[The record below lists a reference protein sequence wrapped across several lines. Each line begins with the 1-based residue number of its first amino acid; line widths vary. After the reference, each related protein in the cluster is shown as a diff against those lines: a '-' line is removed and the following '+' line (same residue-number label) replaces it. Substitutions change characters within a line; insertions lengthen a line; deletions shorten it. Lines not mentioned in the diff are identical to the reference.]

1 MFPIVFPASKV
12 IFLTIADK
20 QNIRKRNFVGNRGYV
35 YEKPR
40 NSIFMSKYIRI
51 SEIILL
57 ISFILSLLFSACQ
70 PSRPGVD
77 DVYAEFREVP
87 DSTRTKVW
95 WFHGETPTTRQG
107 ITADL
112 EAFKQA
118 GVGGVVYY
126 DQVHGKALGADSVFS
141 DAWWDALIFSAS
153 EAKRLGLSF
162 EISLSNG
169 YVAGGPWIT
178 KEMSMKRLCYSELK
192 LSPGERY
199 DDIFPAPATD
209 EFWEVKTLAFPLPKA
224 LQWQEKVLVAERR
237 RFDKPG
243 KLVYDFGEDF
253 TARAIT
259 YNEYN
264 GSKHPTLCM
273 NWPGPPSDEFY
284 GDGFVAYPPFGTLEA
299 SSDGVHYH
307 TVCSLP
313 TLYRLHYREKTIS
326 FPAVT
331 ARYFRLNLH
340 DWDVPGKHRALD
352 LRKVTLSD
360 KAMTETWQSRS
371 GLQSEYIAANATPVY
386 NHDELI
392 HSKDIVD
399 VSACLQADGRFTWT
413 APDDGRHWMVLR
425 VAQTSTKAKTKHG
438 RPGQMGLE
446 CDKLM
451 AEAAILQWNSFA
463 QVIIDSLTALGLKP
477 LGVAMDSHEVGSQ
490 NWTHHYPQEFEALH
504 AYRVEDYLPVL
515 LGFVVDSKEKSE
527 EVLFHHRQTLAHLV
541 NRRYFAVLDSMAA
554 AAGVRLTAQAMGN
567 AQHMICDNIAAKGSV
582 RRPQGEF
589 WAKHQH
595 GCYDIKEASSAAHL
609 YGKQIASAEAFTD
622 AKYSQSLSY
631 LKTLADYAFAFHLNE
646 LVVCASAY
654 QPWLDKA
661 PGNTANGREYCLNRN
676 NSMWPLSNGFWDYQ
690 ARCAYLMRQGRPVV
704 DLCIYLG
711 SDVPNKILSHRLPSI
726 PEGYDWDV
734 CTDDALLRLLS
745 ARDGRLQAAA
755 GMSYSVLVVE
765 RLASLSAEAEA
776 KLAQLK
782 ASGLPV
788 YDARVAGDFA
798 LQSFLDSIGLQPDV
812 RFRSANLPENRL
824 FFAHRRVE
832 ASRALASRALTS
844 RALTSRALAS
854 HSSATRSN
862 ARKDFDI
869 YFFSNHSPE
878 AFSQELV
885 FRDSQGKVAEFWNP
899 LDAQRY
905 RLPSSENEDGNLQV
919 HLNLAPDEAGFIVL
933 RHPDTMPLASLYR
946 SDNYSDSI
954 IEINDDWQVDFLL
967 AKDTLSLLMPELCD
981 WTLLDDDRLKYHSGR
996 AIYHRVFDFA
1006 KTTENRRVFLRLSGL
1021 HAAASLRING
1031 QVAGA
1036 IWCSPWEIDVTDYL
1050 QEGQNAFEI
1059 QVVNQ
1064 LSNRMIGDLNLP
1076 EDERVTFATTPIV
1089 KPGDKLLPAGITA
1102 AVELI
1107 FR

>member
-1 MFPIVFPASKV
+1 MFPIVFPIVFPASKV

-40 NSIFMSKYIRI
+40 NSIFMSKYISIR
-51 SEIILL
+51 EIGLL
-57 ISFILSLLFSACQ
+57 ISFILSVLFSACQ

-77 DVYAEFREVP
+77 DVYAEFRDVP

-107 ITADL
+107 ITTDL

-126 DQVHGKALGADSVFS
+126 DQVHGKALDADSVFS

-209 EFWEVKTLAFPLPKA
+209 EFWEVKTLAFPLPQA
-224 LQWQEKVLVAERR
+224 LQWQEKVLVAERT

-360 KAMTETWQSRS
+360 KAMTETWQSRA

-392 HSKDIVD
+392 HSKDIID
-399 VSACLQADGRFTWT
+399 VSACLQADGRFSWT

-463 QVIIDSLTALGLKP
+463 QVIIDSLSALDLKP

-504 AYRVEDYLPVL
+504 AYSVEDYLPVL

-631 LKTLADYAFAFHLNE
+631 LKSLADYAFAFHLNE

-734 CTDDALLRLLS
+734 CTDDALLHLLS

-765 RLASLSAEAEA
+765 RLATLSAQAEA

-832 ASRALASRALTS
+832 ASRALASRALT
-844 RALTSRALAS
+844 ARALAS

-862 ARKDFDI
+862 AREDFDI
-869 YFFSNHSPE
+869 YFFSNHSAE

-905 RLPSSENEDGNLQV
+905 RLPSSENEDGNLQI

-946 SDNYSDSI
+946 SDNYSDSVI
-954 IEINDDWQVDFLL
+954 AINDDWQVDFLL

-1064 LSNRMIGDLNLP
+1064 LTNRMIGDLNLP

-1089 KPGDKLLPAGITA
+1089 KPGDKLLPAGITD

-1107 FR
+1107 IR

>member
-1 MFPIVFPASKV
+1 MFPIAFPIMFPASKV

-20 QNIRKRNFVGNRGYV
+20 QNIRKRNFVANRGYV

-51 SEIILL
+51 SEISLL
-57 ISFILSLLFSACQ
+57 IPFVLSLLFSACQ

-126 DQVHGKALGADSVFS
+126 DQVHGKALDADSVFS

-237 RFDKPG
+237 RFDKPSQ
-243 KLVYDFGEDF
+243 LVYDFGEDF

-360 KAMTETWQSRS
+360 KAMTETWQSRA

-392 HSKDIVD
+392 HSEDIID

-451 AEAAILQWNSFA
+451 AEAAVLQWNSFA
-463 QVIIDSLTALGLKP
+463 QVIIDSLSALGLKP

-504 AYRVEDYLPVL
+504 AYSVEDYLPVL

-734 CTDDALLRLLS
+734 CTDDALLHLLS

-765 RLASLSAEAEA
+765 RLATLSAEAEA

-782 ASGLPV
+782 AAGVPV

-798 LQSFLDSIGLQPDV
+798 LQNFLDSIGLLPDV

-832 ASRALASRALTS
+832 ASRALGA
-844 RALTSRALAS
+844 
-854 HSSATRSN
+854 RSN
-862 ARKDFDI
+862 YREEFDL
-869 YFFSNHSPE
+869 YFFSNHSAE

-885 FRDSQGKVAEFWNP
+885 FRDSQGKVVEFWNP

-905 RLPSSENEDGNLQV
+905 RLPSSENEDGNLQI
-919 HLNLAPDEAGFIVL
+919 HLNLAPEEAGFVVL
-933 RHPDTMPLASLYR
+933 RHPNSMPLASLYR
-946 SDNYSDSI
+946 SDNYSDSVI
-954 IEINDDWQVDFLL
+954 AINDDWQVDFLL

-981 WTLLDDDRLKYHSGR
+981 WTLLGDDRLKYHSGR

-1089 KPGDKLLPAGITA
+1089 KPGDALLPAGITGS
-1102 AVELI
+1102 VELI
-1107 FR
+1107 IR

>member
-1 MFPIVFPASKV
+1 
-12 IFLTIADK
+12 
-20 QNIRKRNFVGNRGYV
+20 
-35 YEKPR
+35 
-40 NSIFMSKYIRI
+40 MSKYIRI
-51 SEIILL
+51 SEISLL
-57 ISFILSLLFSACQ
+57 ISFALMVLFGACQ

-126 DQVHGKALGADSVFS
+126 DQVHGKALDADSVFS

-199 DDIFPAPATD
+199 DDIFPAPAAD
-209 EFWEVKTLAFPLPKA
+209 EFWEVKTLAFPLPQA
-224 LQWQEKVLVAERR
+224 LQWQEKVLVPERR

-253 TARAIT
+253 TARTIT

-371 GLQSEYIAANATPVY
+371 GLQSEYIAADATPVY
-386 NHDELI
+386 GDDELI
-392 HSKDIVD
+392 HSEDIID

-463 QVIIDSLTALGLKP
+463 QVIIDSLSALGLKP

-490 NWTHHYPQEFEALH
+490 NWTHHYPQEFKALH
-504 AYRVEDYLPVL
+504 AYSVEDYLPVL
-515 LGFVVDSKEKSE
+515 LGFVVDSKEISE

-631 LKTLADYAFAFHLNE
+631 LKSLADYAFAFHLNE

-765 RLASLSAEAEA
+765 RLASLSAAAEA
-776 KLAQLK
+776 KLSALK
-782 ASGLPV
+782 AAGLPV
-788 YDARVAGDFA
+788 YDARVSGDFA
-798 LQSFLDSIGLQPDV
+798 LQNFLDSIGLQPDV

-824 FFAHRRVE
+824 FFAHRCVE
-832 ASRALASRALTS
+832 AARALGARS
-844 RALTSRALAS
+844 LAS
-854 HSSATRSN
+854 HSSDTRSN
-862 ARKDFDI
+862 ACEDFDI
-869 YFFSNHSPE
+869 YFFSNHSAE

-905 RLPSSENEDGNLQV
+905 RLPSSENEDGNLQI

-946 SDNYSDSI
+946 SDNYSDSVI
-954 IEINDDWQVDFLL
+954 AINDDWQVDFLL

-996 AIYHRVFDFA
+996 AIYHRVFNVA
-1006 KTTENRRVFLRLSGL
+1006 ATTENRRVFLRLSGL

-1064 LSNRMIGDLNLP
+1064 LSNRMIGDLYLP
-1076 EDERVTFATTPIV
+1076 ENERSTFATTPIV
-1089 KPGDKLLPAGITA
+1089 KPGDKLLPAGITD

>member
-1 MFPIVFPASKV
+1 MKTKA
-12 IFLTIADK
+12 IFWIA
-20 QNIRKRNFVGNRGYV
+20 
-35 YEKPR
+35 
-40 NSIFMSKYIRI
+40 
-51 SEIILL
+51 LCL
-57 ISFILSLLFSACQ
+57 CSLLLSSCR
-70 PSRPGVD
+70 PSRFGLD
-77 DVYAEFREVP
+77 DVYAEFCDVP
-87 DSTRTKVW
+87 DSARTKVW
-95 WFHGETPTTRQG
+95 WFHGETPTTREG

-141 DAWWDALIFSAS
+141 DAWWDALIFSAR
-153 EAKRLGLSF
+153 EAQRLGLTF

-192 LSPGERY
+192 LSSGECY
-199 DDIFPAPATD
+199 NDIFPAPSAD
-209 EFWEVKTLAFPLPKA
+209 ECWDVKTLAFPVPSA
-224 LQWQEKVLVAERR
+224 LQWQEKVLIAQRT
-237 RFDKPG
+237 RFEKAT
-243 KLVYDFGEDF
+243 KLVYDFGEAF

-273 NWPGPPSDEFY
+273 NWPGAPSDEFY

-299 SSDGVHYH
+299 SNDGVHYQV
-307 TVCSLP
+307 VCTLP
-313 TLYRLHYREKTIS
+313 TLYRLHYREKSIS

-340 DWDVPGKHRALD
+340 DWDVPGKQRALD

-360 KAMTETWQSRS
+360 KPMTETWQSRA
-371 GLQSEYIAANATPVY
+371 GLQSEYIAANETPVY
-386 NHDELI
+386 CKDELI
-392 HSKDIVD
+392 HSEDIID
-399 VSACLQADGRFTWT
+399 VSHLLQADGRLCWT
-413 APDDGRHWMVLR
+413 APDDGRSWMLLR

-446 CDKLM
+446 CDKLS
-451 AEAAILQWNSFA
+451 AEAARLQWNSFA
-463 QVIIDSLTALGLKP
+463 QIIIDSLSALGLKP

-490 NWTHHYPQEFEALH
+490 NWTHYYPQEFQSLH
-504 AYRVEDYLPVL
+504 GYDVQDYLPVL
-515 LGFVVDSKEKSE
+515 LGFVVDSKEKSDE
-527 EVLFHHRQTLAHLV
+527 ILFHHRQTLAHLV
-541 NRRYFAVLDSMAA
+541 NVRYFAVLDSMAA

-567 AQHMICDNIAAKGSV
+567 AQHMICDNITAKGSV

-690 ARCAYLMRQGRPVV
+690 ARCAYMMRQGRPVV

-711 SDVPNKILSHRLPSI
+711 SDVPNKILSHRLPVI

-734 CTDDALLRLLS
+734 CTDDALLRVLS
-745 ARDGRLQAAA
+745 ARDGRLQAAG

-765 RLASLSAEAEA
+765 RLATLSAAAET
-776 KLAQLK
+776 KLSALK
-782 ASGLPV
+782 AAGLPV
-788 YDARVAGDFA
+788 YDARVSGDYA
-798 LQSFLDSIGLQPDV
+798 LQNFLDV

-832 ASRALASRALTS
+832 AARAVD
-844 RALTSRALAS
+844 SRALAS

-862 ARKDFDI
+862 AREDFDI
-869 YFFSNHSPE
+869 YFFSNHSQR
-878 AFSQELV
+878 AFNQEIV
-885 FRDSQGKVAEFWNP
+885 MRDAAGKVAEFWNP
-899 LDAQRY
+899 LDARRY
-905 RLPSSENEDGNLQV
+905 RLQSSENEDGNLRV
-919 HLNLAPDEAGFIVL
+919 RLNLAPDEAGFVVL
-933 RHPDTMPLASLYR
+933 RHPNAMPLASLYR
-946 SDNYSDSI
+946 SDNYSDSVI
-954 IEINDDWQVDFLL
+954 AINDDWQVDFLL
-967 AKDTLSLLMPELCD
+967 AKDTLSLLMPQLCD
-981 WTLLDDDRLKYHSGR
+981 WMLLDDERLKYHSGR
-996 AIYHRVFDFA
+996 AIYHRIINIA
-1006 KTTENRRVFLRLSGL
+1006 KIAENRRVFLRLSGL

-1031 QVAGA
+1031 HVAGA

-1050 QEGQNAFEI
+1050 QEGQNALEI

-1064 LSNRMIGDLNLP
+1064 LSNRMIGDLYLP
-1076 EDERVTFATTPIV
+1076 ENQRTTFATTPIV
-1089 KPGDKLLPAGITA
+1089 KLGDQLLPAGITD

-1107 FR
+1107 IR

>member
-1 MFPIVFPASKV
+1 MKTKA
-12 IFLTIADK
+12 IFWIA
-20 QNIRKRNFVGNRGYV
+20 IC
-35 YEKPR
+35 
-40 NSIFMSKYIRI
+40 
-51 SEIILL
+51 LC
-57 ISFILSLLFSACQ
+57 SLLLSSCR
-70 PSRPGVD
+70 PSRLTLD
-77 DVYAEFREVP
+77 DVYAEFCDVP
-87 DSTRTKVW
+87 DSARTKVW
-95 WFHGETPTTRQG
+95 WFHGETPTTREG

-126 DQVHGKALGADSVFS
+126 DQVHGKAIGADSVFS
-141 DAWWDALIFSAS
+141 DSCWDALIFSAR
-153 EAKRLGLSF
+153 EAQRLGLTF

-192 LSPGERY
+192 LSSGECY
-199 DDIFPAPATD
+199 NDIFPAPSAD
-209 EFWEVKTLAFPLPKA
+209 EFWDVKTLAFPLPQA
-224 LQWQEKVLVAERR
+224 LNWQEKVLIAQRT
-237 RFDKPG
+237 RFEKAT
-243 KLVYDFGEDF
+243 KLVYDFGEAF
-253 TARAIT
+253 TARSIT

-273 NWPGPPSDEFY
+273 NWPGAPSDEFY

-299 SSDGVHYH
+299 SNDGVHYQA
-307 TVCSLP
+307 VCTLP
-313 TLYRLHYREKTIS
+313 TLYRLHYREKSIS

-340 DWDVPGKHRALD
+340 DWDVPGKQRALD
-352 LRKVTLSD
+352 LRKVMLSD
-360 KAMTETWQSRS
+360 KPMTETWQSRA

-386 NHDELI
+386 SKDELI
-392 HSKDIVD
+392 HSEDIID
-399 VSACLQADGRFTWT
+399 VSHLLQADGRFCWT
-413 APDDGRHWMVLR
+413 APDDGRSWMLLR

-446 CDKLM
+446 CDKLS
-451 AEAAILQWNSFA
+451 AEAAHLQWNSFA
-463 QVIIDSLTALGLKP
+463 QLIIDSLSALGLKP

-490 NWTHHYPQEFEALH
+490 NWTHHYPQEFQSLH
-504 AYRVEDYLPVL
+504 GYDVQDYLPAL

-527 EVLFHHRQTLAHLV
+527 EILFHHRQTLAHLV
-541 NRRYFAVLDSMAA
+541 NVRYFAVLDSMAA

-595 GCYDIKEASSAAHL
+595 GCYDVKEASSAAHL

-690 ARCAYLMRQGRPVV
+690 ARCAYMMRQGRPVV

-711 SDVPNKILSHRLPSI
+711 SDVPNKILSHRLPVI

-734 CTDDALLRLLS
+734 CTDDALLRVLS
-745 ARDGRLQAAA
+745 ARDGRLQAAG

-765 RLASLSAEAEA
+765 RLATLSAQAEA

-788 YDARVAGDFA
+788 YDARVSGDYA
-798 LQSFLDSIGLQPDV
+798 LRNFLDSLGLQPDV

-832 ASRALASRALTS
+832 AAGTMVSRALAFG
-844 RALTSRALAS
+844 
-854 HSSATRSN
+854 SN
-862 ARKDFDI
+862 AREDFDI
-869 YFFSNHSPE
+869 YFFSNHSAE
-878 AFSQELV
+878 TFSQEMV

-899 LDAQRY
+899 LDARRY
-905 RLPSSENEDGNLQV
+905 RLQSSENEAGNLQV
-919 HLNLAPDEAGFIVL
+919 RLDLAPDEAGFVVL
-933 RHPDTMPLASLYR
+933 RRPNAMPLASLYC
-946 SDNYSDSI
+946 SDNYSDSV

-967 AKDTLSLLMPELCD
+967 AKDTLSLMMPKLCD
-981 WTLLDDDRLKYHSGR
+981 WTLLDDGRLKYHSGR
-996 AIYHRVFDFA
+996 AIYHRIINVA
-1006 KTTENRRVFLRLSGL
+1006 KIAENRRVFLRLSGL

-1050 QEGQNAFEI
+1050 QEGQNALEI
-1059 QVVNQ
+1059 
-1064 LSNRMIGDLNLP
+1064 
-1076 EDERVTFATTPIV
+1076 
-1089 KPGDKLLPAGITA
+1089 
-1102 AVELI
+1102 
-1107 FR
+1107 

>member
-1 MFPIVFPASKV
+1 MKTKA
-12 IFLTIADK
+12 IFWIA
-20 QNIRKRNFVGNRGYV
+20 ICLCG
-35 YEKPR
+35 
-40 NSIFMSKYIRI
+40 
-51 SEIILL
+51 LL
-57 ISFILSLLFSACQ
+57 LSSCR
-70 PSRPGVD
+70 PSRFGLD
-77 DVYAEFREVP
+77 DVYAEFCDVP
-87 DSTRTKVW
+87 DSARTKVW
-95 WFHGETPTTRQG
+95 WFHGETPTTLEG

-141 DAWWDALIFSAS
+141 DAWWNALIFLAR
-153 EAKRLGLSF
+153 EAQRLGLTF

-192 LSPGERY
+192 LSSGECY
-199 DDIFPAPATD
+199 NDIFPAPSAD
-209 EFWEVKTLAFPLPKA
+209 EFWDVKTLAFPLPSA
-224 LQWQEKVLVAERR
+224 LQWQEKVLIAQRT
-237 RFDKPG
+237 RFEKAT
-243 KLVYDFGEDF
+243 KLVYDFGEAF
-253 TARAIT
+253 TARSIT

-273 NWPGPPSDEFY
+273 NWPGAPSDEFY

-299 SSDGVHYH
+299 SNDGVHYQV
-307 TVCSLP
+307 VCTLP
-313 TLYRLHYREKTIS
+313 TLYRLHYREKSIS

-352 LRKVTLSD
+352 LRKVMLSD
-360 KAMTETWQSRS
+360 KPMTETWQSRA
-371 GLQSEYIAANATPVY
+371 GLQSEYIAANETPVY
-386 NHDELI
+386 CKDELI
-392 HSKDIVD
+392 HSEDIID
-399 VSACLQADGRFTWT
+399 VSHLLQADGRLCWT
-413 APDDGRHWMVLR
+413 APDDGRSWMLLR

-446 CDKLM
+446 CDKLS
-451 AEAAILQWNSFA
+451 AEAARLQWNSFA
-463 QVIIDSLTALGLKP
+463 QVVIDSLSALGLKP

-490 NWTHHYPQEFEALH
+490 NWTHHYPQEFQSLH
-504 AYRVEDYLPVL
+504 GYDVRDYLPAL
-515 LGFVVDSKEKSE
+515 LGFVVDSKEKSDE
-527 EVLFHHRQTLAHLV
+527 ILFHHRQTLAHLV
-541 NRRYFAVLDSMAA
+541 NVRYFAVLDSMAA

-690 ARCAYLMRQGRPVV
+690 ARCAYMMRQGRPVV

-711 SDVPNKILSHRLPSI
+711 SDVPNKILSHRLPMI
-726 PEGYDWDV
+726 PEGYDWDG
-734 CTDDALLRLLS
+734 CTDDALLRVLS
-745 ARDGRLQAAA
+745 ARDGRLQAAG

-765 RLASLSAEAEA
+765 RLATLSAAAEA

-782 ASGLPV
+782 SSGLPV
-788 YDARVAGDFA
+788 YDARVSGDYA
-798 LQSFLDSIGLQPDV
+798 LQNFLDSLGLQPDV

-832 ASRALASRALTS
+832 AAGTMVSRALAFG
-844 RALTSRALAS
+844 
-854 HSSATRSN
+854 SN
-862 ARKDFDI
+862 AREDFDI

-878 AFSQELV
+878 AFSQEMV

-899 LDAQRY
+899 LDARRY
-905 RLPSSENEDGNLQV
+905 RLQSSENEDGNLRV
-919 HLNLAPDEAGFIVL
+919 RLNLAPDEAGFVVL
-933 RHPDTMPLASLYR
+933 RHPNAMPLASLYR
-946 SDNYSDSI
+946 SDNHSDSVI
-954 IEINDDWQVDFLL
+954 AINNDWQVDFLL
-967 AKDTLSLLMPELCD
+967 AKDTLSLLMPQLCD
-981 WTLLDDDRLKYHSGR
+981 WTLLDDERLKYHSGR
-996 AIYHRVFDFA
+996 AIYHRVINVA
-1006 KTTENRRVFLRLSGL
+1006 KIAENRRVFLRLSGL

-1050 QEGQNAFEI
+1050 QEGQNALEI

-1064 LSNRMIGDLNLP
+1064 LCNRMIGDLYLP
-1076 EDERVTFATTPIV
+1076 ENQRTTFATTPIV
-1089 KPGDKLLPAGITA
+1089 KLGDQLLPAGITD

-1107 FR
+1107 IR

>member
-1 MFPIVFPASKV
+1 MKTKA
-12 IFLTIADK
+12 IFWIA
-20 QNIRKRNFVGNRGYV
+20 IC
-35 YEKPR
+35 
-40 NSIFMSKYIRI
+40 
-51 SEIILL
+51 LC
-57 ISFILSLLFSACQ
+57 SLLLSSCR
-70 PSRPGVD
+70 PSRLTLD
-77 DVYAEFREVP
+77 DVYAEFCDVP
-87 DSTRTKVW
+87 DSARTKVW
-95 WFHGETPTTRQG
+95 WFHGETPTTREG

-141 DAWWDALIFSAS
+141 DAWWDALIFSAR
-153 EAKRLGLSF
+153 EAQRLGLTF

-192 LSPGERY
+192 LSSGECY
-199 DDIFPAPATD
+199 NDIFPAPSAD
-209 EFWEVKTLAFPLPKA
+209 ECWDVKTLAFPLPQA
-224 LQWQEKVLVAERR
+224 VQWQEKVLISERT
-237 RFDKPG
+237 RFEKAT
-243 KLVYDFGEDF
+243 KLVYDFGEAF
-253 TARAIT
+253 TARSIT

-273 NWPGPPSDEFY
+273 NWPGAPSDEFY

-299 SSDGVHYH
+299 SNDGVHYQV
-307 TVCSLP
+307 VCTLP
-313 TLYRLHYREKTIS
+313 TLYRLHYREKSIS

-340 DWDVPGKHRALD
+340 DWDVPGKQRALD

-360 KAMTETWQSRS
+360 KPMTETWQSRA
-371 GLQSEYIAANATPVY
+371 GLQSEYIAANETPVY
-386 NHDELI
+386 CQDELI
-392 HSKDIVD
+392 HSEDIID
-399 VSACLQADGRFTWT
+399 VSHLLQADGSLCWT
-413 APDDGRHWMVLR
+413 APDDGRSWMLLR

-446 CDKLM
+446 CDKLS
-451 AEAAILQWNSFA
+451 AEAARLQWNSFA
-463 QVIIDSLTALGLKP
+463 QVIIDSLSALGLKP

-490 NWTHHYPQEFEALH
+490 NWTHHYPQEFQRLH
-504 AYRVEDYLPVL
+504 GYDVQDYLPVL
-515 LGFVVDSKEKSE
+515 LGFVVDSKEKSDE
-527 EVLFHHRQTLAHLV
+527 ILFHHRQTLAHLV
-541 NRRYFAVLDSMAA
+541 NVRYFAVLDSMAA

-690 ARCAYLMRQGRPVV
+690 ARCAYMMRQGRPVV

-711 SDVPNKILSHRLPSI
+711 SDVPNKILSHRLPVI

-734 CTDDALLRLLS
+734 CTDDALLRVLS
-745 ARDGRLQAAA
+745 ARDGRLQAAG

-765 RLASLSAEAEA
+765 RLATLSAAAEA
-776 KLAQLK
+776 KLSALK
-782 ASGLPV
+782 AAGLPV
-788 YDARVAGDFA
+788 YDARVSGDYA
-798 LQSFLDSIGLQPDV
+798 LQNFLDSLGFQPDV

-832 ASRALASRALTS
+832 AAGTMVSRALAFG
-844 RALTSRALAS
+844 
-854 HSSATRSN
+854 SN
-862 ARKDFDI
+862 AREDFDI

-878 AFSQELV
+878 AFSQEML

-899 LDAQRY
+899 LDARRY
-905 RLPSSENEDGNLQV
+905 RLQSSENEAGNLQV
-919 HLNLAPDEAGFIVL
+919 RLNLAPDEAGFVVL
-933 RHPDTMPLASLYR
+933 RHPNAMPLASLYR
-946 SDNYSDSI
+946 YDNHSDSVI
-954 IEINDDWQVDFLL
+954 AINNDWQVDFLL
-967 AKDTLSLLMPELCD
+967 AKDTLSLMMPQLCD
-981 WTLLDDDRLKYHSGR
+981 WTLLDDERLKYHSGR
-996 AIYHRVFDFA
+996 AIYHRIINVA
-1006 KTTENRRVFLRLSGL
+1006 KIAENRRVFLCLSGL

-1050 QEGQNAFEI
+1050 QEGQNALEI

-1064 LSNRMIGDLNLP
+1064 LCNRMIGDLYLP
-1076 EDERVTFATTPIV
+1076 ENERSTFATTPIV
-1089 KPGDKLLPAGITA
+1089 KLGDQLLPAGITDA
-1102 AVELI
+1102 IELI
-1107 FR
+1107 IR

>member
-1 MFPIVFPASKV
+1 
-12 IFLTIADK
+12 
-20 QNIRKRNFVGNRGYV
+20 
-35 YEKPR
+35 
-40 NSIFMSKYIRI
+40 MSKYIRI
-51 SEIILL
+51 SEIGLL
-57 ISFILSLLFSACQ
+57 ISFILSVLFSACQ
-70 PSRPGVD
+70 PSRPSID

-209 EFWEVKTLAFPLPKA
+209 EFWEVKTLAFPLPQA
-224 LQWQEKVLVAERR
+224 LQWQEKVLVSERT

-243 KLVYDFGEDF
+243 KLVYDFGEAF

-360 KAMTETWQSRS
+360 KAMTETWQSRA

-386 NHDELI
+386 SDDELI
-392 HSKDIVD
+392 HSEDIID

-463 QVIIDSLTALGLKP
+463 QVIIDSLSALGLKP

-504 AYRVEDYLPVL
+504 AYSVEDYLPVL

-595 GCYDIKEASSAAHL
+595 GCYDIKEASSSAHL

-654 QPWLDKA
+654 QPWLDKV

-755 GMSYSVLVVE
+755 GMTYSVLVVE
-765 RLASLSAEAEA
+765 RLASLSAEAEG

-782 ASGLPV
+782 AAGVPV

-798 LQSFLDSIGLQPDV
+798 LQNFLDSIGLQPDV

-832 ASRALASRALTS
+832 AARALGARAFASRALVFGSNARALASG
-844 RALTSRALAS
+844 
-854 HSSATRSN
+854 SSARE
-862 ARKDFDI
+862 DFDI
-869 YFFSNHSPE
+869 YFFSNHSAE

-905 RLPSSENEDGNLQV
+905 RLPSSENEDGNLQI

-946 SDNYSDSI
+946 SDNYSDSVI
-954 IEINDDWQVDFLL
+954 AINDDWQVDFLL

-1064 LSNRMIGDLNLP
+1064 LSNRMIGDLYLP
-1076 EDERVTFATTPIV
+1076 ENERSTFATTPIV
-1089 KPGDKLLPAGITA
+1089 KPGDKLLPAGITD

>member
-1 MFPIVFPASKV
+1 
-12 IFLTIADK
+12 
-20 QNIRKRNFVGNRGYV
+20 
-35 YEKPR
+35 
-40 NSIFMSKYIRI
+40 MSKYIRI
-51 SEIILL
+51 SEIGLL
-57 ISFILSLLFSACQ
+57 ISFVLSLLFSACQ
-70 PSRPGVD
+70 PSRPSID
-77 DVYAEFREVP
+77 EVYAEFREVP

-126 DQVHGKALGADSVFS
+126 DQVHGKALDADSVFS

-209 EFWEVKTLAFPLPKA
+209 EFWEVKTLAFPLPQA

-331 ARYFRLNLH
+331 ARYFRLNLR

-360 KAMTETWQSRS
+360 KAMTETWQSRA

-392 HSKDIVD
+392 HSEEIID

-451 AEAAILQWNSFA
+451 AEAAVLQWNSFA
-463 QVIIDSLTALGLKP
+463 QVIIDSLSALGLKP

-734 CTDDALLRLLS
+734 CTDDALLHLLL

-765 RLASLSAEAEA
+765 RLASLSAQAEA

-782 ASGLPV
+782 AAGVPV

-812 RFRSANLPENRL
+812 RFRSANLPESRL

-832 ASRALASRALTS
+832 AAGTMVSRALAFG
-844 RALTSRALAS
+844 
-854 HSSATRSN
+854 SN
-862 ARKDFDI
+862 ARALGARSNYREEFDL
-869 YFFSNHSPE
+869 YFFSNHSAE

-905 RLPSSENEDGNLQV
+905 RLPSSENEDGNLQI

-946 SDNYSDSI
+946 SDNYSDSVI
-954 IEINDDWQVDFLL
+954 AINDDWQVDFLL

-1064 LSNRMIGDLNLP
+1064 LSNRMIGDLCLP
-1076 EDERVTFATTPIV
+1076 ENERITFATTPIV
-1089 KPGDKLLPAGITA
+1089 KPGDKLLPAGITD

>member
-1 MFPIVFPASKV
+1 
-12 IFLTIADK
+12 
-20 QNIRKRNFVGNRGYV
+20 
-35 YEKPR
+35 
-40 NSIFMSKYIRI
+40 MSKYIRI
-51 SEIILL
+51 SEIGLL
-57 ISFILSLLFSACQ
+57 ISFALMVLFGACQ
-70 PSRPGVD
+70 PSRPSVD

-153 EAKRLGLSF
+153 EAKRLGLTF

-178 KEMSMKRLCYSELK
+178 KEMSMKRLCYSELN

-199 DDIFPAPATD
+199 DDIFPAPAND

-224 LQWQEKVLVAERR
+224 LQWQEKVLVSERT

-331 ARYFRLNLH
+331 ARYFRLNLR

-371 GLQSEYIAANATPVY
+371 GLQSEYIAADATPVY

-392 HSKDIVD
+392 HSEDIID

-463 QVIIDSLTALGLKP
+463 QVIIDSLSALGLKP

-765 RLASLSAEAEA
+765 RLASLSAAAEA
-776 KLAQLK
+776 KLSALK
-782 ASGLPV
+782 AAGLPV
-788 YDARVAGDFA
+788 YDARVSGDFA
-798 LQSFLDSIGLQPDV
+798 LQNFLDSIGLQPDV

-824 FFAHRRVE
+824 FFAHRCVE
-832 ASRALASRALTS
+832 AARALGARS
-844 RALTSRALAS
+844 LAS
-854 HSSATRSN
+854 HSSDTRSN
-862 ARKDFDI
+862 ACEDFDI
-869 YFFSNHSPE
+869 YFFSNHSAE

-905 RLPSSENEDGNLQV
+905 RLPSSENEDGNLQI

-946 SDNYSDSI
+946 SDNYSDSVI
-954 IEINDDWQVDFLL
+954 AINDDWQVDFLL

-1064 LSNRMIGDLNLP
+1064 LSNRMIGDLYLP
-1076 EDERVTFATTPIV
+1076 ENERCTFATTPIV
-1089 KPGDKLLPAGITA
+1089 KPGDKLLPAGITD

>member
-1 MFPIVFPASKV
+1 MFPAPKV

-20 QNIRKRNFVGNRGYV
+20 QNIRKRNFVANRGYV

-51 SEIILL
+51 SEIGLL
-57 ISFILSLLFSACQ
+57 ISFVLSLLFSACQ

-77 DVYAEFREVP
+77 DVYAEFRDVP

-224 LQWQEKVLVAERR
+224 LQWQEKVLVSERT
-237 RFDKPG
+237 RFEKAT

-392 HSKDIVD
+392 HSEDIID

-463 QVIIDSLTALGLKP
+463 QVIIDSLSALGLKP

-490 NWTHHYPQEFEALH
+490 NWTHHYPQEFKALH
-504 AYRVEDYLPVL
+504 SYSVEDYLPVL

-631 LKTLADYAFAFHLNE
+631 LKSLADYAFAFHLNE

-745 ARDGRLQAAA
+745 ARDGRLQASA

-765 RLASLSAEAEA
+765 RLAALSAAAEA
-776 KLAQLK
+776 KLSALK
-782 ASGLPV
+782 AAGLPV
-788 YDARVAGDFA
+788 YDARVSGDFA
-798 LQSFLDSIGLQPDV
+798 LQNFLDSIGLLPDV
-812 RFRSANLPENRL
+812 RFQTANLPEDRL
-824 FFAHRRVE
+824 LFAHRRVE
-832 ASRALASRALTS
+832 SSRALAA
-844 RALTSRALAS
+844 RALAS
-854 HSSATRSN
+854 GSN
-862 ARKDFDI
+862 AREDFDI
-869 YFFSNHSPE
+869 YFFSNHSQR
-878 AFSQELV
+878 AFNQEIV
-885 FRDSQGKVAEFWNP
+885 MRDVAGKVAEYWDP
-899 LDAQRY
+899 LSGRRHCLSQSDS
-905 RLPSSENEDGNLQV
+905 PDG
-919 HLNLAPDEAGFIVL
+919 HLKVALHLAPDESAFVIL
-933 RHPDTMPLASLYR
+933 REPGSSCATISLNAESSEPLPGVASDAR
-946 SDNYSDSI
+946 SDVASDARA
-954 IEINDDWQVDFLL
+954 EKTLTLREYWKLQFFLP
-967 AKDTLSLLMPELCD
+967 KDTVTIFMPELCD
-981 WTLLDDDRLKYHSGR
+981 WTQLADPRLKYHSGS
-996 AIYHRVFDFA
+996 ALYEKEINVDSFD
-1006 KTTENRRVFLRLSGL
+1006 NNQSCL
-1021 HAAASLRING
+1021 LRING
-1031 QVAGA
+1031 LHALAKVRVNGKEAGYV
-1036 IWCSPWEIDVTDYL
+1036 WCSPWEIEIAHCLREGKNHL
-1050 QEGQNAFEI
+1050 QIEVA
-1059 QVVNQ
+1059 NQ
-1064 LSNRMIGDLNLP
+1064 LSNRMIGDLDLP

-1089 KPGDKLLPAGITA
+1089 KPGDALLPAGITGS
-1102 AVELI
+1102 VELI
-1107 FR
+1107 IR

>member
-1 MFPIVFPASKV
+1 
-12 IFLTIADK
+12 
-20 QNIRKRNFVGNRGYV
+20 
-35 YEKPR
+35 
-40 NSIFMSKYIRI
+40 
-51 SEIILL
+51 
-57 ISFILSLLFSACQ
+57 
-70 PSRPGVD
+70 
-77 DVYAEFREVP
+77 
-87 DSTRTKVW
+87 
-95 WFHGETPTTRQG
+95 
-107 ITADL
+107 
-112 EAFKQA
+112 
-118 GVGGVVYY
+118 
-126 DQVHGKALGADSVFS
+126 
-141 DAWWDALIFSAS
+141 
-153 EAKRLGLSF
+153 
-162 EISLSNG
+162 
-169 YVAGGPWIT
+169 
-178 KEMSMKRLCYSELK
+178 
-192 LSPGERY
+192 
-199 DDIFPAPATD
+199 
-209 EFWEVKTLAFPLPKA
+209 
-224 LQWQEKVLVAERR
+224 
-237 RFDKPG
+237 
-243 KLVYDFGEDF
+243 
-253 TARAIT
+253 
-259 YNEYN
+259 
-264 GSKHPTLCM
+264 M

-360 KAMTETWQSRS
+360 KAMTETWQSRA
-371 GLQSEYIAANATPVY
+371 GLQSEYIAANTTPVY
-386 NHDELI
+386 GDDELI
-392 HSKDIVD
+392 HSKDIID

-463 QVIIDSLTALGLKP
+463 QVIIDSLSALGLKP

-515 LGFVVDSKEKSE
+515 LGFEVDSKEKSE

-554 AAGVRLTAQAMGN
+554 VAGVRLTAQAMGN

-631 LKTLADYAFAFHLNE
+631 LKSLADYAFAFHLNE

-765 RLASLSAEAEA
+765 RLATLSAQAEA

-782 ASGLPV
+782 AAGVPV

-824 FFAHRRVE
+824 FFAHRCVE
-832 ASRALASRALTS
+832 AAGTMVSRALAFGSNARSSATRS
-844 RALTSRALAS
+844 NARALAS
-854 HSSATRSN
+854 GSN

-869 YFFSNHSPE
+869 YFFSNHSAE

-905 RLPSSENEDGNLQV
+905 RLPSSENEDGNLQI

-946 SDNYSDSI
+946 SDNYSDSVI
-954 IEINDDWQVDFLL
+954 AINDDWQVDFLL

-1050 QEGQNAFEI
+1050 HEGQNALEI

-1064 LSNRMIGDLNLP
+1064 LSNRMIGDLYLP
-1076 EDERVTFATTPIV
+1076 ENERVTFATTPIV
-1089 KPGDKLLPAGITA
+1089 KPGDNLLPAGITD

>member
-1 MFPIVFPASKV
+1 
-12 IFLTIADK
+12 
-20 QNIRKRNFVGNRGYV
+20 
-35 YEKPR
+35 
-40 NSIFMSKYIRI
+40 MSKYIRI
-51 SEIILL
+51 SEIGLL
-57 ISFILSLLFSACQ
+57 ISFVLSLLFSACQ

-224 LQWQEKVLVAERR
+224 LQWQEKVLISERR
-237 RFDKPG
+237 RFDKPSQ
-243 KLVYDFGEDF
+243 LVYDFGEDF

-360 KAMTETWQSRS
+360 KAMTETWQSRA
-371 GLQSEYIAANATPVY
+371 GLQSEYIAANTTPVY
-386 NHDELI
+386 GDDELI
-392 HSKDIVD
+392 HSKDIID

-463 QVIIDSLTALGLKP
+463 QVIIDSLSALGLKP

-515 LGFVVDSKEKSE
+515 LGFEVDSKEKSE

-554 AAGVRLTAQAMGN
+554 VAGVRLTAQAMGN

-631 LKTLADYAFAFHLNE
+631 LKSLADYAFAFHLNE

-765 RLASLSAEAEA
+765 RLATLSAQAEA

-782 ASGLPV
+782 AAGVPV

-824 FFAHRRVE
+824 FFAHRCVE
-832 ASRALASRALTS
+832 AAGTMVSRALAFGSNARSSATRS
-844 RALTSRALAS
+844 NARALAS
-854 HSSATRSN
+854 GSN

-869 YFFSNHSPE
+869 YFFSNHSAE

-905 RLPSSENEDGNLQV
+905 RLPSSENEDGNLQI

-946 SDNYSDSI
+946 SDNYSDSVI
-954 IEINDDWQVDFLL
+954 AINDDWQVDFLL

-1050 QEGQNAFEI
+1050 HEGQNALEI

-1064 LSNRMIGDLNLP
+1064 LSNRMIGDLYLP
-1076 EDERVTFATTPIV
+1076 ENERVTFATTPIV
-1089 KPGDKLLPAGITA
+1089 KPGDNLLPAGITD

>member
-1 MFPIVFPASKV
+1 
-12 IFLTIADK
+12 
-20 QNIRKRNFVGNRGYV
+20 
-35 YEKPR
+35 
-40 NSIFMSKYIRI
+40 MSKYIRI
-51 SEIILL
+51 SEIGLL
-57 ISFILSLLFSACQ
+57 ISFVLSLLFCACQ

-77 DVYAEFREVP
+77 DVYAEFRDVP

-126 DQVHGKALGADSVFS
+126 DQVHGKALDADSVFS

-224 LQWQEKVLVAERR
+224 LQWQEKVLVAERT
-237 RFDKPG
+237 RFDKPSQ
-243 KLVYDFGEDF
+243 LVYDFGEDF

-331 ARYFRLNLH
+331 ARYFRLNLR

-386 NHDELI
+386 GDDELI
-392 HSKDIVD
+392 HSEDIID

-463 QVIIDSLTALGLKP
+463 QVIIDSLSALGLKP

-504 AYRVEDYLPVL
+504 AYSVEDYLPVL

-595 GCYDIKEASSAAHL
+595 GCYDIKEASSSAHL

-654 QPWLDKA
+654 QPWLDKV

-765 RLASLSAEAEA
+765 RLASLSAEAEG

-782 ASGLPV
+782 ASGLHV

-832 ASRALASRALTS
+832 AAGTMVSRALAFGSNA
-844 RALTSRALAS
+844 RALAS
-854 HSSATRSN
+854 GSN

-869 YFFSNHSPE
+869 YFFSNHSAE

-905 RLPSSENEDGNLQV
+905 RLPSSENEDGNLQI
-919 HLNLAPDEAGFIVL
+919 HLNIAPDEAGFIVL

-946 SDNYSDSI
+946 SDNYSDSVI
-954 IEINDDWQVDFLL
+954 AINDDWQVDFLL

-1059 QVVNQ
+1059 QVANQ
-1064 LSNRMIGDLNLP
+1064 LSNRMIGDLDLP

-1089 KPGDKLLPAGITA
+1089 KPGDALLPAGITD

>member
-20 QNIRKRNFVGNRGYV
+20 QNIRKRNFVANRGYV

-40 NSIFMSKYIRI
+40 NIFFMSKYIRI
-51 SEIILL
+51 SEISLL
-57 ISFILSLLFSACQ
+57 ISFILSVLFSACQ

-126 DQVHGKALGADSVFS
+126 DQVHGKALDADSVFS

-199 DDIFPAPATD
+199 DDIFPAPAAD

-224 LQWQEKVLVAERR
+224 LQWQEKVLISERR

-243 KLVYDFGEDF
+243 KLVYDFGEAF

-331 ARYFRLNLH
+331 ARYFRLNLR

-360 KAMTETWQSRS
+360 KAMTETWQSRA

-392 HSKDIVD
+392 HSKDIID
-399 VSACLQADGRFTWT
+399 VSACLQADGRFSWT

-463 QVIIDSLTALGLKP
+463 QVIIDSLSVLGLKP

-504 AYRVEDYLPVL
+504 AYSVEDYLPVL

-788 YDARVAGDFA
+788 YDARVAGDYA

-832 ASRALASRALTS
+832 ASRALGTRS
-844 RALTSRALAS
+844 LAS
-854 HSSATRSN
+854 HSSAIRSN

-869 YFFSNHSPE
+869 YFFSNHSAE

-905 RLPSSENEDGNLQV
+905 RLPLSENEDGNLQI

-946 SDNYSDSI
+946 SDNYSDSVI
-954 IEINDDWQVDFLL
+954 AINDDWQVDFLL

-981 WTLLDDDRLKYHSGR
+981 WKLLDDDRLKYHSGR

-1064 LSNRMIGDLNLP
+1064 LTNRMIGDLYLP
-1076 EDERVTFATTPIV
+1076 ENERSTFATTPIV
-1089 KPGDKLLPAGITA
+1089 KPSDKLLPAGITD

>member
-1 MFPIVFPASKV
+1 M
-12 IFLTIADK
+12 IADK
-20 QNIRKRNFVGNRGYV
+20 QNIRKRNFVANRGYV
-35 YEKPR
+35 YEKPS

-51 SEIILL
+51 SEISLL
-57 ISFILSLLFSACQ
+57 ISFILSVLFSACQ

-77 DVYAEFREVP
+77 DVYTEFREVP

-192 LSPGERY
+192 LSPGECY
-199 DDIFPAPATD
+199 DDIFPAPSAD
-209 EFWEVKTLAFPLPKA
+209 EFWDVKTLAFPLPKA

-237 RFDKPG
+237 RFDKPSQ
-243 KLVYDFGEDF
+243 LVYDFGEDF

-340 DWDVPGKHRALD
+340 DWDVPGKHRSLD

-360 KAMTETWQSRS
+360 KAMTETWQSRA

-386 NHDELI
+386 GDEELI
-392 HSKDIVD
+392 HSEDIID
-399 VSACLQADGRFTWT
+399 VSACLQADGRFSWT

-463 QVIIDSLTALGLKP
+463 QVIIDSLSVLGLKP

-504 AYRVEDYLPVL
+504 AYSVEDYLPVL

-541 NRRYFAVLDSMAA
+541 NSRYFAVLDSMAA

-654 QPWLDKA
+654 QPWLDKT

-734 CTDDALLRLLS
+734 CTDDALLHLLS

-782 ASGLPV
+782 ASGLHV

-812 RFRSANLPENRL
+812 SFRSANLPENRL

-832 ASRALASRALTS
+832 AARALGARSLASRALATGS
-844 RALTSRALAS
+844 NARALAS
-854 HSSATRSN
+854 GSNARSSATCSN

-869 YFFSNHSPE
+869 YFFSNHSAE

-905 RLPSSENEDGNLQV
+905 RLSSSENEDGNLQV

-946 SDNYSDSI
+946 SDNYSDSVI
-954 IEINDDWQVDFLL
+954 AINDDWQVDFLL

-1064 LSNRMIGDLNLP
+1064 LTNCMIGDLYLP
-1076 EDERVTFATTPIV
+1076 ENERVTFATTPIV
-1089 KPGDKLLPAGITA
+1089 KPGDALLPAGITGS
-1102 AVELI
+1102 VELI
-1107 FR
+1107 IR

>member
-1 MFPIVFPASKV
+1 MKTKA
-12 IFLTIADK
+12 IFWIA
-20 QNIRKRNFVGNRGYV
+20 
-35 YEKPR
+35 
-40 NSIFMSKYIRI
+40 
-51 SEIILL
+51 LCL
-57 ISFILSLLFSACQ
+57 CSLLSSCR
-70 PSRPGVD
+70 PSRFGLD
-77 DVYAEFREVP
+77 DVYAEFSDVP
-87 DSTRTKVW
+87 DSARTKVW
-95 WFHGETPTTRQG
+95 WFHGETPTTLEG

-141 DAWWDALIFSAS
+141 DAWWDALIFSAR
-153 EAKRLGLSF
+153 EAQRLGLTF

-192 LSPGERY
+192 LSSGECY
-199 DDIFPAPATD
+199 NDIFPAPSAD
-209 EFWEVKTLAFPLPKA
+209 EFWDVKTLAFPVPSA
-224 LQWQEKVLVAERR
+224 LQWQEKVLIAQRT
-237 RFDKPG
+237 RFEKAT
-243 KLVYDFGEDF
+243 KLVYDFGEAF
-253 TARAIT
+253 TARSIT

-273 NWPGPPSDEFY
+273 NWPGAPSDEFY

-299 SSDGVHYH
+299 SNDGVHYQL
-307 TVCSLP
+307 VCTLP
-313 TLYRLHYREKTIS
+313 TLYRLHYREKSIS

-340 DWDVPGKHRALD
+340 DWDVPGKQRALD

-360 KAMTETWQSRS
+360 KPMTETWQSRA
-371 GLQSEYIAANATPVY
+371 GLQSEYIAANETPVY
-386 NHDELI
+386 CKDELI
-392 HSKDIVD
+392 HSEDIID
-399 VSACLQADGRFTWT
+399 VSHLLQADGRLCWT
-413 APDDGRHWMVLR
+413 APDDGRSWMLLR

-446 CDKLM
+446 CDKLS
-451 AEAAILQWNSFA
+451 AEAARLQWNSFA
-463 QVIIDSLTALGLKP
+463 QVIIDSLSALGLKP

-490 NWTHHYPQEFEALH
+490 NWTHHYPQEFQRLH
-504 AYRVEDYLPVL
+504 GYDVQEYLPVL
-515 LGFVVDSKEKSE
+515 LGFVVDSKEKSDE
-527 EVLFHHRQTLAHLV
+527 ILFHHRQTLAHLV
-541 NRRYFAVLDSMAA
+541 NVRYFAVLDSMAA

-654 QPWLDKA
+654 QPWLDKT

-690 ARCAYLMRQGRPVV
+690 ARCAYMMRQGRPVV

-711 SDVPNKILSHRLPSI
+711 SDVPNKILSHRLPVI

-734 CTDDALLRLLS
+734 CTDDALLRVLS
-745 ARDGRLQAAA
+745 ARDGRLQAAG

-765 RLASLSAEAEA
+765 RLATLSAAAEA

-782 ASGLPV
+782 SSGLPV
-788 YDARVAGDFA
+788 YDARVSGDFA
-798 LQSFLDSIGLQPDV
+798 LQNFLDSLGLQPDV

-832 ASRALASRALTS
+832 AAGTMVSRALDFG
-844 RALTSRALAS
+844 
-854 HSSATRSN
+854 SN
-862 ARKDFDI
+862 AREDFDI

-878 AFSQELV
+878 AFSQEMV
-885 FRDSQGKVAEFWNP
+885 FRDSQGKVAEFWTP
-899 LDAQRY
+899 LDARRY
-905 RLPSSENEDGNLQV
+905 RLQSSENEDGNLQV
-919 HLNLAPDEAGFIVL
+919 RLNLAPDEAGFVVL
-933 RHPDTMPLASLYR
+933 RHPNAMPLASLYR
-946 SDNYSDSI
+946 SDNHSDSV
-954 IEINDDWQVDFLL
+954 IEINNDWQVDFLL
-967 AKDTLSLLMPELCD
+967 AKDTISLMMPQLCD
-981 WTLLDDDRLKYHSGR
+981 WTLLDDERLKYHSGR
-996 AIYHRVFDFA
+996 AIYHRIINVA
-1006 KTTENRRVFLRLSGL
+1006 KIAENRRVFLRLSGL

-1050 QEGQNAFEI
+1050 QEGQNALEI

-1064 LSNRMIGDLNLP
+1064 LCNRMIGDLYLP
-1076 EDERVTFATTPIV
+1076 ENQRTTFATTPIV
-1089 KPGDKLLPAGITA
+1089 KLGDQLLPAGITD

-1107 FR
+1107 IR

>member
-1 MFPIVFPASKV
+1 MKTKA
-12 IFLTIADK
+12 IFWIA
-20 QNIRKRNFVGNRGYV
+20 IC
-35 YEKPR
+35 
-40 NSIFMSKYIRI
+40 
-51 SEIILL
+51 LC
-57 ISFILSLLFSACQ
+57 SLLLSSCR
-70 PSRPGVD
+70 PSRFGLD
-77 DVYAEFREVP
+77 DVYAEFCDVP
-87 DSTRTKVW
+87 DSARTKVW
-95 WFHGETPTTRQG
+95 WFHGETPTTREG

-141 DAWWDALIFSAS
+141 DAWWDALIFSAR
-153 EAKRLGLSF
+153 EAQRLGLTF

-192 LSPGERY
+192 LSSGERY
-199 DDIFPAPATD
+199 NDIFPAPSAD
-209 EFWEVKTLAFPLPKA
+209 EFWDVKTLAFPVPSA
-224 LQWQEKVLVAERR
+224 LQWQEKVLIAQRT
-237 RFDKPG
+237 RFEKAT
-243 KLVYDFGEDF
+243 KLVYDFGEAF
-253 TARAIT
+253 TARSIT

-273 NWPGPPSDEFY
+273 NWPGAPSDEFY

-299 SSDGVHYH
+299 SNDGVHYQV
-307 TVCSLP
+307 VCTLP
-313 TLYRLHYREKTIS
+313 TLYRLHYREKSIS

-340 DWDVPGKHRALD
+340 DWDVPGKQRVLD

-360 KAMTETWQSRS
+360 KPMTETWQSRA

-386 NHDELI
+386 SKDELI
-392 HSKDIVD
+392 HSEDIID
-399 VSACLQADGRFTWT
+399 VSHLLQADGRFCWT
-413 APDDGRHWMVLR
+413 APDDGRLWMLLR

-446 CDKLM
+446 CDKLS
-451 AEAAILQWNSFA
+451 AEAARLQWNSFA
-463 QVIIDSLTALGLKP
+463 QVIIDSLSALGLKP

-490 NWTHHYPQEFEALH
+490 NWTHHYPQEFQSLH
-504 AYRVEDYLPVL
+504 GYDVQDYLPAL
-515 LGFVVDSKEKSE
+515 LGFVVDSKEKSDE
-527 EVLFHHRQTLAHLV
+527 ILFHHRQTLAHLV
-541 NRRYFAVLDSMAA
+541 NVRYFAVLDSMAA

-654 QPWLDKA
+654 QPWLDKI

-690 ARCAYLMRQGRPVV
+690 ARCAYMMRQGRPVV

-711 SDVPNKILSHRLPSI
+711 SDVPNKILSHRLPVI

-734 CTDDALLRLLS
+734 CTDDALLRVLS
-745 ARDGRLQAAA
+745 ARDGRLQAAG

-765 RLASLSAEAEA
+765 RLATLSAAAEA

-788 YDARVAGDFA
+788 YDARISGDYA
-798 LQSFLDSIGLQPDV
+798 LQNFMDSLGLQPDV

-832 ASRALASRALTS
+832 AA
-844 RALTSRALAS
+844 RALAS

-862 ARKDFDI
+862 AREDFDI

-878 AFSQELV
+878 AFSQEMV

-899 LDAQRY
+899 LDARRY
-905 RLPSSENEDGNLQV
+905 RLPSSENEAGNLQV
-919 HLNLAPDEAGFIVL
+919 RLNLAPDEAGFVVL
-933 RHPDTMPLASLYR
+933 RHPNSMPLASLYR
-946 SDNYSDSI
+946 SDNHSDSVI
-954 IEINDDWQVDFLL
+954 AINNDWQVDFLL
-967 AKDTLSLLMPELCD
+967 AKDTLSLLIPKLCD
-981 WTLLDDDRLKYHSGR
+981 WTLLDDERLKYHSGR
-996 AIYHRVFDFA
+996 AIYHRFFNVA
-1006 KTTENRRVFLRLSGL
+1006 KIAENRRVFLRLSGL
-1021 HAAASLRING
+1021 HAAATLRING
-1031 QVAGA
+1031 QFAGA

-1050 QEGQNAFEI
+1050 QKGQNALEI

-1064 LSNRMIGDLNLP
+1064 LCNRMIGDLYLP
-1076 EDERVTFATTPIV
+1076 ENQRTTFATTPIV
-1089 KPGDKLLPAGITA
+1089 KPSDALLPAGITD

-1107 FR
+1107 IR

>member
-1 MFPIVFPASKV
+1 
-12 IFLTIADK
+12 
-20 QNIRKRNFVGNRGYV
+20 
-35 YEKPR
+35 
-40 NSIFMSKYIRI
+40 
-51 SEIILL
+51 
-57 ISFILSLLFSACQ
+57 
-70 PSRPGVD
+70 
-77 DVYAEFREVP
+77 
-87 DSTRTKVW
+87 
-95 WFHGETPTTRQG
+95 
-107 ITADL
+107 
-112 EAFKQA
+112 
-118 GVGGVVYY
+118 
-126 DQVHGKALGADSVFS
+126 
-141 DAWWDALIFSAS
+141 
-153 EAKRLGLSF
+153 
-162 EISLSNG
+162 
-169 YVAGGPWIT
+169 
-178 KEMSMKRLCYSELK
+178 
-192 LSPGERY
+192 
-199 DDIFPAPATD
+199 
-209 EFWEVKTLAFPLPKA
+209 TLAFPVPSA
-224 LQWQEKVLVAERR
+224 LQWQEKVLISERT
-237 RFDKPG
+237 RFEKAT
-243 KLVYDFGEDF
+243 KLVYDFGEAF
-253 TARAIT
+253 TARSIT

-273 NWPGPPSDEFY
+273 NWPGAPSDEFY

-299 SSDGVHYH
+299 SNDGVHYQA
-307 TVCSLP
+307 VCTLP
-313 TLYRLHYREKTIS
+313 TLYRLHYREKSIS

-340 DWDVPGKHRALD
+340 DWDVPGKQRALD

-360 KAMTETWQSRS
+360 KPMTETWQSRA

-386 NHDELI
+386 SKDELI
-392 HSKDIVD
+392 HSEDIID
-399 VSACLQADGRFTWT
+399 VSHLLQADGRFCWT
-413 APDDGRHWMVLR
+413 APDDGRSWMLLR

-446 CDKLM
+446 CDKLS
-451 AEAAILQWNSFA
+451 AEAARLQWNSFT
-463 QVIIDSLTALGLKP
+463 QLIIDSLSALGLKP

-490 NWTHHYPQEFEALH
+490 NWTHHYPQEFQSLH
-504 AYRVEDYLPVL
+504 GYDVQDYLPAL

-527 EVLFHHRQTLAHLV
+527 EILFHHRQTLAHLV
-541 NRRYFAVLDSMAA
+541 NVRYFAVLDSMAA

-690 ARCAYLMRQGRPVV
+690 ARCAYMMRQGRPVV

-711 SDVPNKILSHRLPSI
+711 SDVPNKILSHRLPVI

-734 CTDDALLRLLS
+734 CTDDALLRVLS
-745 ARDGRLQAAA
+745 ARDGRLQAAG

-765 RLASLSAEAEA
+765 RLGTLSTAAEA

-782 ASGLPV
+782 AYGLPV
-788 YDARVAGDFA
+788 YDARVSGDYA
-798 LQSFLDSIGLQPDV
+798 LRNFLDSLGLQPDV

-832 ASRALASRALTS
+832 AAGTMVSRALAFG
-844 RALTSRALAS
+844 
-854 HSSATRSN
+854 SN
-862 ARKDFDI
+862 AREDFDI
-869 YFFSNHSPE
+869 YFFSNHSAE
-878 AFSQELV
+878 TFSQEMV

-899 LDAQRY
+899 LDARRY
-905 RLPSSENEDGNLQV
+905 RLQSSENEAGNLQV
-919 HLNLAPDEAGFIVL
+919 RLNLAPDEAGFVVL
-933 RHPDTMPLASLYR
+933 RRPNAMPLAYLYC
-946 SDNYSDSI
+946 SDNYSDSV

-967 AKDTLSLLMPELCD
+967 AKDTLSLLMPKLCE
-981 WTLLDDDRLKYHSGR
+981 WTLLDDGRLKYHSGR
-996 AIYHRVFDFA
+996 AIYHRIINVA
-1006 KTTENRRVFLRLSGL
+1006 KIAENRRVFLRLSGL

-1031 QVAGA
+1031 QEVGF

-1050 QEGQNAFEI
+1050 KEGQNALEI

-1064 LSNRMIGDLNLP
+1064 LCNRMIGDLYLP
-1076 EDERVTFATTPIV
+1076 ENQRTTFATTPIV
-1089 KPGDKLLPAGITA
+1089 KPGDQLLPAGITD

-1107 FR
+1107 IR

>member
-1 MFPIVFPASKV
+1 MKTKA
-12 IFLTIADK
+12 IFWIA
-20 QNIRKRNFVGNRGYV
+20 IC
-35 YEKPR
+35 
-40 NSIFMSKYIRI
+40 
-51 SEIILL
+51 LC
-57 ISFILSLLFSACQ
+57 SLLLSSCR
-70 PSRPGVD
+70 PSRFGLD
-77 DVYAEFREVP
+77 DVYAEFCDVP
-87 DSTRTKVW
+87 DSARTKVW
-95 WFHGETPTTRQG
+95 WFHGETPTTREG

-141 DAWWDALIFSAS
+141 DAWWDALIFSAR
-153 EAKRLGLSF
+153 EAKRLGLTF

-192 LSPGERY
+192 LSSGECY
-199 DDIFPAPATD
+199 NDIFPAPSAD
-209 EFWEVKTLAFPLPKA
+209 EFWDVKTLAFPLPSA
-224 LQWQEKVLVAERR
+224 LQWQEKVLIAQRT
-237 RFDKPG
+237 RFEKAT
-243 KLVYDFGEDF
+243 KLVYDFGEAF
-253 TARAIT
+253 TARSIT

-273 NWPGPPSDEFY
+273 NWPGAPSDEFY

-299 SSDGVHYH
+299 SNDGVHYQV
-307 TVCSLP
+307 VCTLP
-313 TLYRLHYREKTIS
+313 TLYRLHYREKSIS

-340 DWDVPGKHRALD
+340 DWDVPGKQRALD

-360 KAMTETWQSRS
+360 KPMTETWQSRA
-371 GLQSEYIAANATPVY
+371 GLQSEYIAANETPVY
-386 NHDELI
+386 CKDELI
-392 HSKDIVD
+392 HSEDIID
-399 VSACLQADGRFTWT
+399 VSHLLQADGRLCWT
-413 APDDGRHWMVLR
+413 APDDGRSWMLLR

-446 CDKLM
+446 CDKLS
-451 AEAAILQWNSFA
+451 AEAARLQWNSFA
-463 QVIIDSLTALGLKP
+463 QVVIDSLSALGLKP

-490 NWTHHYPQEFEALH
+490 NWTHHYPQEFQSLH
-504 AYRVEDYLPVL
+504 GYDVRDYLPAL
-515 LGFVVDSKEKSE
+515 LGFVVDSKEKSDE
-527 EVLFHHRQTLAHLV
+527 ILFHHRQTLAHLV
-541 NRRYFAVLDSMAA
+541 NVRYFAVLDSMAA

-690 ARCAYLMRQGRPVV
+690 ARCAYMMRQGRPVV

-711 SDVPNKILSHRLPSI
+711 SDVPNKILSHRLPVI

-734 CTDDALLRLLS
+734 CTDDALLRVLS
-745 ARDGRLQAAA
+745 ARDGRLQAAG

-765 RLASLSAEAEA
+765 RLATLSAAAEA

-788 YDARVAGDFA
+788 YDARVSGDYA
-798 LQSFLDSIGLQPDV
+798 LQNFLDSLGLQPDV

-832 ASRALASRALTS
+832 AAGTMVSRALAFG
-844 RALTSRALAS
+844 
-854 HSSATRSN
+854 SN
-862 ARKDFDI
+862 DREDFDI

-878 AFSQELV
+878 AFSQEMV

-899 LDAQRY
+899 LDARRY
-905 RLPSSENEDGNLQV
+905 CLQSSENEDGNLQV
-919 HLNLAPDEAGFIVL
+919 RLNFAPDEAGFVVL
-933 RHPDTMPLASLYR
+933 RHPNAMPLASLYR
-946 SDNYSDSI
+946 SDNHSDSV
-954 IEINDDWQVDFLL
+954 IEIYDDWQVDFLL
-967 AKDTLSLLMPELCD
+967 AKDTLSLMMPKLCD
-981 WTLLDDDRLKYHSGR
+981 WTLLDDERLKYHSGR
-996 AIYHRVFDFA
+996 AIYHRIINVA
-1006 KTTENRRVFLRLSGL
+1006 KIAENRRVFLRLSGL

-1050 QEGQNAFEI
+1050 QEGQNALEI

-1064 LSNRMIGDLNLP
+1064 LCNRMIGDLYLP
-1076 EDERVTFATTPIV
+1076 ENQRTTFATTPIV
-1089 KPGDKLLPAGITA
+1089 KLGDQLLPAGITD

-1107 FR
+1107 IR